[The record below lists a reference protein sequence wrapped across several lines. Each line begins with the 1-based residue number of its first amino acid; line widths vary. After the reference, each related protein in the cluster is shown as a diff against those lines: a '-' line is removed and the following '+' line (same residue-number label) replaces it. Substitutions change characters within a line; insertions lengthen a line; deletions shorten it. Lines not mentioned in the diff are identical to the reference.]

1 MLKISQEHQL
11 QKLDQI
17 KGNNVMIHPLTM
29 AFSTLRSIDDDDD
42 YNKDNKDG
50 DDDNEGAGC
59 EYHRSGS
66 QL

>member
-1 MLKISQEHQL
+1 
-11 QKLDQI
+11 
-17 KGNNVMIHPLTM
+17 MIHTLTM
-29 AFSTLRSIDDDDD
+29 VFSTQRSIDDDDEF
-42 YNKDNKDG
+42 NKDNKDG